1 MSLKSEYILRFLV
14 YIILVTS
21 TLLLYINLENQIN
34 MILSATIV
42 VLSIGAL
49 IAHNRDLKQKMI
61 LNSIYDQSTKLYNR
75 QYFIAE
81 LNTTY
86 ERARRYDSPL
96 SLLLIKVENLEDF
109 KSKQKDIVLR
119 EIGKYM
125 LNHARNSD
133 TVSRYSDDT
142 VVVLFPRT
150 DYLHA
155 QIAKDR
161 FQKGLLSLTFN
172 VDKKPIFKF
181 TTIQNSKEEDVDE
194 FLVRVFD
201 LA

>member
-1 MSLKSEYILRFLV
+1 MSLRSEYILKFFV
-14 YIILVTS
+14 YIILISSIV
-21 TLLLYINLENQIN
+21 LLYINIESHI
-34 MILSATIV
+34 TV
-42 VLSIGAL
+42 VLSIVIIILSVSIL
-49 IAHNRDLKQKMI
+49 ITHNKDSKQKMI
-61 LNSIYDQSTKLYNR
+61 LNSIYDQGTKLYNR

-86 ERARRYDSPL
+86 ERAIRYGSPL
-96 SLLLIKVENLEDF
+96 SLLLIKVENLASF
-109 KSKQKDIVLR
+109 KSKQKDIILN

-133 TVSRYSDDT
+133 TVSRYSDEI

-161 FQKGLLSLTFN
+161 FQKDILGLTFD

-181 TTIQNSKEEDVDE
+181 TTVQNSNDEDVDE

-201 LA
+201 VV